1 LYRVF
6 DLATSRKPEKKP
18 GHKAKVPDSN
28 PLGLPSALKPDGWAL
43 RNGGHRGGTSDSSY
57 ASVQWAQR
65 LYNGVRTSA
74 YWGARILRRLRT
86 FFTGLSGRLLIIS
99 AIFVVVVEVLILIPS
114 LASFQERWL
123 IDRIRQAEIASLAL
137 DASSEKTVT
146 EDLSRQ
152 LLTSAGAKYLAIQNQ
167 QGTRDYV
174 LSDFNITVIPDVI
187 DQRTSRSDI
196 RGDIAYLWGPWRTL
210 MGQPDR
216 LIHTEAVPKVRKG
229 GELIEIIVPAEPLK
243 QELKTYLGSMLR
255 MSMTISLAAGL
266 LVFVGLSIFIVRP
279 IQNLTRVIA
288 SFKANPED
296 MTNAPKLS
304 GRRDEIGHIEEE
316 LAAMQAEVRH
326 ALTSRAR
333 LAALGQAV
341 SKINHDLRNMLTSAQ
356 MASDRLAE
364 SPDPMVAK
372 ALPRLERALD
382 RALNLA
388 QNVLNY
394 GKSDEVAPRFQI
406 LKLRDMA
413 YAAAEDAGLGL
424 TPKSPEP
431 VRFALK
437 APKGFHFEADPEHMH
452 RLLVN
457 LMRNARQAIERQPNR
472 QVYDST
478 ARKGPLGRVTLTATK
493 SVDEV
498 ILTVSDDGPGI
509 PEKIREQ
516 LFRPFSAS
524 AQADGSGL
532 GLAIARELAQT
543 HGGDVHLAQTGPDGT
558 TFEIRLPLKS

>member
-1 LYRVF
+1 M
-6 DLATSRKPEKKP
+6 
-18 GHKAKVPDSN
+18 
-28 PLGLPSALKPDGWAL
+28 KPDGWAL
-43 RNGGHRGGTSDSSY
+43 KGGGHREGGPEASLDTSY
-57 ASVQWAQR
+57 ASVEWAQR
-65 LYNGVRTSA
+65 LYKLLTVTG
-74 YWGARILRRLRT
+74 YWSARILRRLRS
-86 FFTGLSGRLLIIS
+86 FFTGLSGRLMIVS
-99 AIFVVVVEVLILIPS
+99 AVFVVAVEVLILIPS

-152 LLTSAGAKYLAIQNQ
+152 LLTSAGAKYLAIQ
-167 QGTRDYV
+167 T
-174 LSDFNITVIPDVI
+174 
-187 DQRTSRSDI
+187 
-196 RGDIAYLWGPWRTL
+196 
-210 MGQPDR
+210 
-216 LIHTEAVPKVRKG
+216 KVRKG

-255 MSMTISLAAGL
+255 MSMTISLAAGF

-279 IQNLTRVIA
+279 IQNLTRVVA
-288 SFKANPED
+288 TFKANPED

-356 MASDRLAE
+356 MASDRLAA

-394 GKSDEVAPRFQI
+394 GKSDEVAPQI
-406 LKLRDMA
+406 QIVRLRDMA

-437 APKGFHFEADPEHMH
+437 ASKGFHFDADPEHMH

-472 QVYDST
+472 QIYDSV

-493 SVDEV
+493 TADDV
-498 ILTVSDDGPGI
+498 ILRLSDNGPGI

-516 LFRPFSAS
+516 LFRPFSAT
-524 AQADGSGL
+524 AQSDGTGL

-558 TFEIRLPLKS
+558 TFEIRLPLKH